1 MSSTPLLPR
10 GLASA
15 TYAAAALFGSFWG
28 VWGASVP
35 RIREQTGIGDGQL
48 GVALLF
54 IAAGALPAM
63 LLTGRALDRWGLRF
77 AAATVIALGLTGVG
91 VAATAHGFVTLCLG
105 LTVVGAASGAA
116 DVARNT
122 TGGRAERLSGRPI
135 IVRSAG
141 VFSSLVVL
149 SSLGS
154 GALFAVAPTFVP
166 FLIVAALSIF
176 AGGVIVRALPPG
188 STHVEGSLHEATD
201 ATASRLR
208 YTPLLWVGV
217 LGALAFASEN
227 AHQSWGAVFL
237 EDELAASPGVSAV
250 APAVFAAAGALT
262 RFAIGASRPGR
273 SHTVLLAGALAAAAG
288 TVVVARAPS
297 FPVALAGL
305 IVAAAGTAVLFP
317 TLLSIVSRNVNE
329 LYRGRATAFVTIV
342 SYLGY
347 LLGPV
352 YVGLWS
358 QGTGLRGAML
368 AVAALSGVLLFL
380 TLPLLRLSGFTRQT
394 EAEAKRAPVSN

>member
-1 MSSTPLLPR
+1 MSSTPLLPH

-15 TYAAAALFGSFWG
+15 TYTAAALFGSFWG

-35 RIREQTGIGDGQL
+35 RIREQAGIDDGQL

-77 AAATVIALGLTGVG
+77 AAATVIVLSMTGVG
-91 VAATAHGFVTLCLG
+91 VALAAHGFVTLCLG
-105 LTVVGAASGAA
+105 LAVVGAASGAA
-116 DVARNT
+116 DVARNA
-122 TGGRAERLSGRPI
+122 TGGRAERVSGRPV

-141 VFSSLVVL
+141 VFSSFVVL
-149 SSLGS
+149 SSLGG

-166 FLIVAALSIF
+166 FLIVAVLSVI
-176 AGGVIVRALPPG
+176 AGGMIVRALPPG
-188 STHVEGSLHEATD
+188 STHVEGSVHEATD
-201 ATASRLR
+201 AAALGMR
-208 YTPLLWVGV
+208 YAPLLWVGV

-237 EDELAASPGVSAV
+237 EAELAASPGVSAV

-262 RFAIGASRPGR
+262 SFAIGASRPGR
-273 SHTVLLAGALAAAAG
+273 SRTVLLAGALAAAAG
-288 TVVVARAPS
+288 TVIVARAPS
-297 FPVALAGL
+297 LPVALAGL
-305 IVAAAGTAVLFP
+305 MVAAAGTAVLFP
-317 TLLSIVSRNVNE
+317 TLLSIISRNVNE
-329 LYRGRATAFVTIV
+329 SHRGRATALLIVV

-352 YVGLWS
+352 YVGFWS

-368 AVAALSGVLLFL
+368 AVAALSGVLLVL
-380 TLPLLRLSGFTRQT
+380 TVPLLRLSGFTWPDR
-394 EAEAKRAPVSN
+394 SGS

>member
-1 MSSTPLLPR
+1 MSYVPLLPH
-10 GLASA
+10 GLTSA
-15 TYAAAALFGSFWG
+15 TYTAAALFGAFWG

-35 RIREQTGIGDGQL
+35 RIREQAGINDGQL

-77 AAATVIALGLTGVG
+77 AAAAVIALGLTGVG
-91 VAATAHGFVTLCLG
+91 VALAAHGFVALCVG
-105 LTVVGAASGAA
+105 LAVVGAASGAA
-116 DVARNT
+116 DVARNA
-122 TGGRAERLSGRPI
+122 TGGRAEQLSGRPI
-135 IVRSAG
+135 IVRSGG
-141 VFSSLVVL
+141 VFSSFVVL
-149 SSLGS
+149 SSLAS

-166 FLIVAALSIF
+166 FLIVAVLSVI
-176 AGGVIVRALPPG
+176 AGGIIMRYLPPG
-188 STHVEGSLHEATD
+188 STHGEGSVGEAP
-201 ATASRLR
+201 AAAASGMR
-208 YTPLLWVGV
+208 YAPLVLIGFLGV
-217 LGALAFASEN
+217 LAFASEN

-237 EDELAASPGVSAV
+237 EDELAAGPGVSAF

-262 RFAIGASRPGR
+262 RFAVGAFRPGR
-273 SHTVLLAGALAAAAG
+273 FHPILLAGALAAASG
-288 TVVVARAPS
+288 TVVVALAPS
-297 FPVALAGL
+297 IQVALAGL

-317 TLLSIVSRNVNE
+317 TLLSIVSRRVNE
-329 LYRGRATAFVTIV
+329 SHRGRATALLIVV

-358 QGTGLRGAML
+358 QSTGLRGAML

-380 TLPLLRLSGFTRQT
+380 TLPLLRLSGLIRRT
-394 EAEAKRAPVSN
+394 EAEAGRAPVPN